1 MKNKSVRIA
10 AVLLGLA
17 LAMAPMQTL
26 ALTSAEIQTQID
38 SLQAQ
43 ANEIAARKAELET
56 QIAENQAQEEDL
68 LAQKSVIDQ
77 EMTITNEE
85 INNTIAQI
93 EQYEQAILAKKDE
106 LVEAEQDEERLYAQY
121 KDRLRA
127 MEEAGDVTYWAILF
141 RANSFSDLLDRL
153 DMIQEIARADQEMMD
168 SLASASDRIREAQE
182 SLIESQEA
190 MEEKQLELEEQ
201 QATLEEQSAEAQ
213 KLIEE
218 IQAEGDLLEA
228 AEQEQEANMS
238 SLYQQIA
245 AAQSQYEAILA
256 EEEAAQNEG
265 DNGGQESDGTGS
277 GSSSAGSEDGGS
289 ADTGAEETPDTGGE
303 SGSGEQTPSGGT
315 SFIVPVSYSYISS
328 PYGYRYHPISGTY
341 QFHGGVDF
349 AADMGTPVYATASG
363 TVTTATYNQWNGNY
377 LTIAHD
383 GGYSSMYLHLS
394 SYVVSYGSY
403 VSQGQLIGYVGST
416 GSSTG
421 PHLDFRILLNGSTV
435 NPMDCF

>member
-1 MKNKSVRIA
+1 M
-10 AVLLGLA
+10 
-17 LAMAPMQTL
+17 
-26 ALTSAEIQTQID
+26 
-38 SLQAQ
+38 
-43 ANEIAARKAELET
+43 ET

-315 SFIVPVSYSYISS
+315 SFIVPVSYSYYPALTDIATIRSAGRISS
-328 PYGYRYHPISGTY
+328 MAVSILRRIWGPRSTQRPAAPLPQLPIISGTATISPLPTMVAI
-341 QFHGGVDF
+341 QVCTFIF
-349 AADMGTPVYATASG
+349 RPMWFPMGA
-363 TVTTATYNQWNGNY
+363 
-377 LTIAHD
+377 
-383 GGYSSMYLHLS
+383 M
-394 SYVVSYGSY
+394 
-403 VSQGQLIGYVGST
+403 
-416 GSSTG
+416 
-421 PHLDFRILLNGSTV
+421 
-435 NPMDCF
+435 